1 MTEPYDAAQALERV
15 PYLRLLPAADRE
27 RLAGQAEVRRTSRG
41 TLVFLEGEEAA
52 GIFLILAGRVRIVRS
67 SEDGREQV
75 LHEERAGST
84 LAEVPVFAGGG
95 YVGSAVAVEDSVV
108 LFVPRPALEAAL
120 ARHPASATEV
130 IRILAGRI
138 RKLAEV
144 VEDLSL
150 RDVTSR
156 TAGYLLREMQRE
168 SDAIVQLPPTREE
181 LAAHVGTVRE
191 QASRALSR
199 MRAGGVIA
207 IEGNRV
213 NILDLDRLRGMARGR
228 RDA

>member
-1 MTEPYDAAQALERV
+1 MTEPYDAAQALDRV
-15 PYLRLLPAADRE
+15 PYLRLLSADDRA

-52 GIFLILAGRVRIVRS
+52 GIFLSLAGRVRIVRS

-108 LFVPRPALEAAL
+108 LFVPRQALESAL
-120 ARHPASATEV
+120 ARNRESAKEV

-156 TAGYLLREMQRE
+156 TAAYLLREMQRG
-168 SDAIVQLPPTREE
+168 SDATVQLPPTREE
-181 LAAHVGTVRE
+181 LAAHIGTVRE
-191 QASRALSR
+191 QASRALSQ

-213 NILDLDRLRGMARGR
+213 DILDLDRLRGMARGR
-228 RDA
+228 REA

>member
-1 MTEPYDAAQALERV
+1 M
-15 PYLRLLPAADRE
+15 
-27 RLAGQAEVRRTSRG
+27 
-41 TLVFLEGEEAA
+41 
-52 GIFLILAGRVRIVRS
+52 
-67 SEDGREQV
+67 

-108 LFVPRPALEAAL
+108 LFVPRQALESAL
-120 ARHPASATEV
+120 ARNRESAKEV

-156 TAGYLLREMQRE
+156 TAAYLLREMQRG
-168 SDAIVQLPPTREE
+168 SDATVQLPPTREE
-181 LAAHVGTVRE
+181 LAAHIGTVRE
-191 QASRALSR
+191 QASRALSQ

-213 NILDLDRLRGMARGR
+213 DILDLDRLRGMARGR
-228 RDA
+228 REA

>member
-1 MTEPYDAAQALERV
+1 MTESHDPAEALDRV

-27 RLAGQAEVRRTSRG
+27 RLARQAEVRRASRG
-41 TLVFLEGEEAA
+41 SLVFLEGEEAA
-52 GIFLILAGRVRIVRS
+52 GIFLILAGRIRIVRS
-67 SEDGREQV
+67 SEGGREQV
-75 LHEERAGST
+75 LHEERPGST

-108 LFVPRPALEAAL
+108 LFVPRPALEGAL
-120 ARHPASATEV
+120 ARNPESARAV
-130 IRILAGRI
+130 IRILSGRI

-156 TAGYLLREMQRE
+156 TAAYLLREMRRE
-168 SDAIVQLPPTREE
+168 SAATVHLPPTREE

-191 QASRALSR
+191 QASRALSQ

-213 NILDLDRLRGMARGR
+213 DILDIDRLRDMARGR
-228 RDA
+228 REA